1 MSLKE
6 KYLKD
11 VFPELQKE
19 LSISNVMDV
28 PKLEKVVLNMGI
40 GTYVRNGNK
49 DFSSL
54 QEHLAL
60 IAGQAPTV
68 RYAKKAISNFKL
80 RAGMP
85 VGLSVTL
92 RGEKMYDFIE
102 RLVNIVLPRVRDF
115 SWISK
120 KSFDW
125 EWNYNFGIKEHTI
138 FPEVPH
144 DDVIKT
150 HWLQITVKT
159 TAKSKDA
166 WRALLNGLW
175 FPFKK

>member
-6 KYLKD
+6 KYNKD
-11 VFPELQKE
+11 VFPALQKS
-19 LSISNVMDV
+19 LDLKNVMDV
-28 PKLEKVVLNMGI
+28 PKLEKIVLNMGI
-40 GTYVRNGNK
+40 GTYVRSGNK

-54 QEHLAL
+54 VEHMAL
-60 IAGQAPTV
+60 IAGQKPTI

-92 RGEKMYDFIE
+92 RGEKMYDFLEKLID
-102 RLVNIVLPRVRDF
+102 IVLPRVRDF
-115 SWISK
+115 RGVSK
-120 KSFDW
+120 KSFDR
-125 EWNYNFGIKEHTI
+125 EGNYNFGIKEHTI

-150 HWLQITVKT
+150 HGLQITVKS
-159 TAKSKDA
+159 TAKSEDA
-166 WRALLNGLW
+166 GRALLEGLG
-175 FPFKK
+175 FPFSK

>member
-6 KYLKD
+6 KYIKD
-11 VFPELQKE
+11 VFPALQKE

-68 RYAKKAISNFKL
+68 RFAKKAISNFKL

-115 SWISK
+115 
-120 KSFDW
+120 
-125 EWNYNFGIKEHTI
+125 G
-138 FPEVPH
+138 
-144 DDVIKT
+144 
-150 HWLQITVKT
+150 
-159 TAKSKDA
+159 
-166 WRALLNGLW
+166 
-175 FPFKK
+175 

>member
-6 KYLKD
+6 KYIKD
-11 VFPELQKE
+11 VFPELQKS
-19 LSISNVMDV
+19 LKIKNVMEV
-28 PKLEKVVLNMGI
+28 PKLEKVVLNMWI
-40 GTYVRNGNK
+40 GTYVRSGNK

-54 QEHLAL
+54 VEHMAL
-60 IAGQAPTV
+60 IAGQAPTI

-92 RGEKMYDFIE
+92 RGDKMYDFLDKLIN
-102 RLVNIVLPRVRDF
+102 VVLPRVRDF
-115 SWISK
+115 NGISK
-120 KSFDW
+120 KSFDR
-125 EWNYNFGIKEHTI
+125 EGNYNFGIKEHTI

-150 HWLQITVKT
+150 HGIQITVKT
-159 TAKSKDA
+159 TAKSEDA
-166 WRALLNGLW
+166 WRALLEGLW
-175 FPFKK
+175 FPFSK

>member
-6 KYLKD
+6 KYNKD
-11 VFPELQKE
+11 VFPALQKS
-19 LSISNVMDV
+19 LDLKNVMEV
-28 PKLEKVVLNMGI
+28 PKLEKVVLNMWI
-40 GTYVRNGNK
+40 GTYVRSGNK

-54 QEHLAL
+54 VEHMAL
-60 IAGQAPTV
+60 IAGQAPTI

-92 RGEKMYDFIE
+92 RWENMYDFLDKLI
-102 RLVNIVLPRVRDF
+102 NIVLPRVRDF
-115 SWISK
+115 RWVSK
-120 KSFDW
+120 KSFDK
-125 EWNYNFGIKEHTI
+125 EGNYNFGIKEHTI

-150 HWLQITVKT
+150 HGLQITVKT
-159 TAKSKDA
+159 TATSKDA
-166 WRALLNGLW
+166 WKALLEGLW
-175 FPFKK
+175 FPFSK